1 MLSPQMLSN
10 GMPPLGALKQQVL
23 YIESS
28 FLKSNSSDSHLLS
41 VEIHN
46 LIFTVRTVPQVTS
59 LEENNLYSIT

>member
-46 LIFTVRTVPQVTS
+46 LIFTVRTIPQVTS